1 MSIFQPDGGACRSAS
16 TCYGWNMTYPQHMRA
31 ILVLG
36 LPLIGSHLAQF
47 AVHVVDTIM
56 LGWYDLT
63 ALAAS
68 VLASSFFFVVFIMGS
83 GFAFAVMPMVADAA
97 ERGEPQ
103 RIRRVTRMGLW
114 LSMMYAAL
122 FLPSMIWSEWVLLR
136 LGQSA
141 ELSRLAQDYLRIA
154 GLGLFPALG
163 IMVLKSY
170 LAAMERTQ
178 VVLWVTLAGVGL
190 NAGLNWLLIFGN
202 GGFPEMGLRGAAL
215 ASVLTQV
222 VSLLAM
228 IFYVTRVAGLREH
241 ALFQRIWRPDV
252 EALREV
258 GRLGWPI
265 GLTNLAESGMFSASA
280 LIVGLIG
287 TVQLAAHGIALQI
300 ASATFMVHI
309 GLSQAVTVRA
319 GRAIGRGDVP
329 GLGRGA
335 IAGAGLSM
343 AAVGLAMV
351 AFLGAPELLL
361 SGFIAPDEPQRG
373 AILVIGTSLL
383 AVAALFQL
391 VDAGQVMALG
401 VLRGIQDTRVPMV
414 MAVFS
419 YWVMGV
425 PACYILGIT
434 LGYGVVGA
442 WMGLVIGLL
451 CATILLSWRVRRLYR
466 GLSAGG

>member
-1 MSIFQPDGGACRSAS
+1 
-16 TCYGWNMTYPQHMRA
+16 MTYSQHMRA

-47 AVHVVDTIM
+47 AVHMVDTIM

-68 VLASSFFFVVFIMGS
+68 VLATSFFFVVFIMGS
-83 GFAFAVMPMVADAA
+83 GFAFAVMPMVAAASEQNDA
-97 ERGEPQ
+97 Q

-114 LSMMYAAL
+114 LSVIYAAL
-122 FLPSMIWSEWVLLR
+122 FLPAMLWSDAILR
-136 LGQSA
+136 ALGQA
-141 ELSRLAQDYLRIA
+141 DALALLAQDYLRIA
-154 GLGLFPALG
+154 GFGLFPALG

-178 VVLWVTLAGVGL
+178 MVLWVTIAGIAVNG
-190 NAGLNWLLIFGN
+190 GLNWLLIFGN
-202 GGFPEMGLRGAAL
+202 LGLPELGLRGAAL
-215 ASVLTQV
+215 ASVITQV
-222 VSLLAM
+222 LSLLALM
-228 IFYVTRVAGLREH
+228 VYVTRTAGLREH
-241 ALFQRIWRPDV
+241 ALFQRLWRSDG

-258 GRLGWPI
+258 LRLGWPI

-280 LIVGLIG
+280 LIIGLIG
-287 TVQLAAHGIALQI
+287 TVELAAHGIALQI
-300 ASATFMVHI
+300 AAATFMVHI

-319 GRAIGRGDVP
+319 GRAMGRDDIA
-329 GLGRGA
+329 GLGRGS

-343 AAVGLAMV
+343 AVVGLAMIV
-351 AFLGAPELLL
+351 LLGVPELLL
-361 SGFIAPDEPQRG
+361 SGFIAPDEPERA
-373 AILVIGTSLL
+373 AILMIGTSLL

-434 LGYGVVGA
+434 LGFGVVGA
-442 WMGLVIGLL
+442 WLGLVIGLF
-451 CATILLSWRVRRLYR
+451 CATILLWWRVQLQYRRLRLR
-466 GLSAGG
+466 GASVC